1 MSFSNYLE
9 EAVLNHVFRNTALPV
24 VSTLRVGLF
33 TAAPTDAGGGTEV
46 TGGGYTRQTVA
57 FGAPSQAGEDATIT
71 TTGVVTFTRTGTPVN
86 AVAVGFF
93 DAATAGNL
101 LAWQPITSAA
111 LGDGEQVSFGVGQMS
126 VTLR

>member
-1 MSFSNYLE
+1 MSFTNYLE

-46 TGGGYTRQTVA
+46 TGGGYARQAVT
-57 FGAPSQAGEDATIT
+57 FGAPTQNGEDAVIAN
-71 TTGVVTFTRTGTPVN
+71 TGAVTFNRTGTPVN
-86 AVAVGFF
+86 AVAVGYY

-101 LAWQPITSAA
+101 LAWSTITSAA
-111 LGDGEQVSFGVGQMS
+111 LGDNEVVSFPVGQLQ